1 MAETD
6 NAPLLQ
12 MRAVSKA
19 FAVAGKGELRVLEDI
34 NLDLTAGEIVAI
46 LGKSGC
52 GKSTLLRIMC
62 GLTKPTSG
70 EVLYRGRPV
79 NRVMPGI
86 SMVFQ
91 TFALFPWLNV
101 LQNVELGLEAQGIEP
116 QEKRR
121 RALEVIDM
129 IGLDGFESAY
139 PKELSGGMR
148 QRVGFAR
155 ALVVNPDILL
165 MDEAFSAL
173 DVPTAETLRN
183 DLLDLWIEHLIP
195 TQSILMVSH
204 SIEEALLLASRV
216 VIFDNNPGR
225 VKAQM
230 PVTLKHPRDRESFA
244 FRQLVERIYTIMTTP
259 VAAGEIGVQKAGFI
273 GIGHRLPGVQ
283 VAQMTGLLEEINQP
297 AQQGSADLPE
307 LAGEMHFEIDD
318 LFPIVD
324 ALELL
329 DFARVEGRRIALTRH
344 GTAFVEA
351 DILRRKEIF
360 GEHLLKRI
368 PLAGHI
374 RRVLD
379 ERPSQRA
386 PAQRFLRELEDYLS
400 EEEAERVLSV
410 IIDWGRY
417 AEIFAYDY
425 NSGILSTENPGE
437 DNGS

>member
-1 MAETD
+1 MAEQNPD
-6 NAPLLQ
+6 VLMQLRN
-12 MRAVSKA
+12 VSQS
-19 FAVAGKGELRVLEDI
+19 FAGAEQGSHLNVLENINLELRG
-34 NLDLTAGEIVAI
+34 GEIVAI

-62 GLTKPTSG
+62 GLIKPTHG
-70 EVLYRGRPV
+70 EVLYRGKHITRPV
-79 NRVMPGI
+79 PGL

-116 QEKRR
+116 AEQRR

-155 ALVVNPDILL
+155 ALVVNPDILF

-173 DVPTAETLRN
+173 DVPTSETLRT
-183 DLLDLWIEHLIP
+183 DLLDLWIENAIP

-204 SIEEALLLASRV
+204 NIEEALLLADRIV
-216 VIFDNNPGR
+216 VFDSNPGR
-225 VKAQM
+225 IKAEI
-230 PVTLKHPRDRESFA
+230 PVALKHPRDRESHA
-244 FRQLVERIYTIMTTP
+244 FRQLVDRIYSAMTSVVLPGTP
-259 VAAGEIGVQKAGFI
+259 TLASLGRISIA
-273 GIGHRLPGVQ
+273 HRLPGVYS
-283 VAQMTGLLEEINQP
+283 AQMAGLLEEIQHR
-297 AQQGSADLPE
+297 QGSAELPDLAE
-307 LAGEMHFEIDD
+307 AMHLEIDD

-329 DFARVEGRRIALTRH
+329 DFARVSGRLITLTQH
-344 GTAFVEA
+344 GQSFADA

-360 GEHLLKRI
+360 GEHLLKHV

-379 ERPSQRA
+379 DRPSQRA
-386 PAQRFLRELEDYLS
+386 PEQRFLRELEDYLS
-400 EEEAERVLSV
+400 EAEAERVMSV
-410 IIDWGRY
+410 VVDWGRY
-417 AEIFAYDY
+417 AELFAYDY

-437 DNGS
+437 DVEP